1 MFDRMG
7 RLGEQAAIAWAV
19 LSTQFGRMIR
29 GEGFAGNAALLS
41 GASLA
46 GQLITLAVYPVL
58 TRLYSPEAFG
68 VAASVYFLYSV
79 LSVVASGM
87 GESAVL
93 VASSSLRAI
102 AVARWVVQ
110 RAIAVLSFSL
120 IILVGMVIAGFF
132 NSVDPALRSVLP
144 LAPLLAGVSVL
155 FSVLSEYA
163 VRERLFRGLASAR
176 FVQSSSIVAFRTLIG
191 LSSQL
196 SGGLVLGEV
205 LGKLVSVLVIFRHV
219 GVYFWAAFLKT
230 SRHQI
235 RRIRRRYRAM
245 SRYGTLDSLI
255 NVTGGSVHVPIIA
268 SAFGVKELGFVAVV
282 SSALFLPV
290 TIVSSAVKDVFRQR
304 AALEV
309 KNGGCCRRLYLQT
322 LLPVAACAVV
332 VFSAAFFIMPHL
344 LPWILGPGWE
354 PVVTYSAILM
364 PMFAFNFIAM
374 SLNGIFAVAERLDVS
389 VAWQMSNLL
398 LTVLALVVAINLFGD
413 VASALIFMSAAK
425 VVGYALHMVLSYYF
439 ARVKS

>member
-1 MFDRMG
+1 MAR
-7 RLGEQAAIAWAV
+7 RA
-19 LSTQFGRMIR
+19 LSVRFGRMIR

-41 GASLA
+41 GASLI

-68 VAASVYFLYSV
+68 VAASVYFFYSV

-93 VASSSLRAI
+93 VARSSSQAI
-102 AVARWVVQ
+102 AVARWVIQ
-110 RAIAVLSFSL
+110 RALVVLSFSQ
-120 IILVGMVIAGFF
+120 IVLVGMVSAGFF
-132 NSVDPALRSVLP
+132 DSFEPTLRYVLL
-144 LAPLLAGVSVL
+144 LAPLLAGLSVL
-155 FSVLSEYA
+155 FSVFSEYA
-163 VRERLFRGLASAR
+163 VREQLFRGLASAR
-176 FVQSSSIVAFRTLIG
+176 LVQSSSVVAFRTLIG
-191 LSSQL
+191 LSAHL

-205 LGKLVSVLVIFRHV
+205 LGKMVSVLVVFRHV
-219 GVYFWAAFLKT
+219 GAYFKAAFLKT

-235 RRIRRRYRAM
+235 RRIRRRYRRM
-245 SRYGTLDSLI
+245 SRHGTLDSLI

-268 SAFGVKELGFVAVV
+268 GAFGVKELGFVAVV

-309 KNGGCCRRLYLQT
+309 KNGGCCRRLYLRT
-322 LLPVAACAVV
+322 LMPVAVCAIVA
-332 VFSAAFFIMPHL
+332 FSGAVFIMPHL
-344 LPWILGPGWE
+344 LPWVLGPGWE
-354 PVVTYSAILM
+354 PVVTYTAILM

-374 SLNGIFAVAERLDVS
+374 SLNGIFAVVERLDVS
-389 VAWQMSNLL
+389 VLWQVANLG
-398 LTVLALVVAINLFGD
+398 LTVLALAAAINLYGD
-413 VASALIFMSAAK
+413 VASALVFMSAAK
-425 VVGYALHMVLSYYF
+425 VMGYALHMVLSYYF